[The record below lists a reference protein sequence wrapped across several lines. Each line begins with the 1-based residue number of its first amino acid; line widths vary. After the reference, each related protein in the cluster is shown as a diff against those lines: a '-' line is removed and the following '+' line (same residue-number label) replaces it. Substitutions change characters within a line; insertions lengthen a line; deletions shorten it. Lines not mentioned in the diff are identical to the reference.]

1 MYFQISKYSH
11 NIYIYRLILC
21 QGYKLLLAWDIL
33 PDLALAVF
41 CPSFNFR
48 SWQPAGPGFGNI
60 SGSLGG
66 SPLPT
71 LDTDRSPWMIS
82 ETSIILKRN
91 KGGLVNGGLG
101 GLVSLM
107 IHSNGPSCCKTCVWT
122 LAQCVMCF
130 AVIGLGSAR
139 RPCFICFLATSPE
152 EDWPTCACSIYGV
165 PTAGL
170 ADGACAAFGCPVADL
185 QQSKGPSMLA
195 EDPEVSVANLE
206 TQIASKVK
214 YRGTLVLVRDL
225 PSSAGPIFGGP
236 HRMVLC
242 CKAEEVDMRMAQNY
256 IFWSHGLLNTQYTQ
270 IQMTMFLG
278 PFVPIK
284 IGCHAQSGGASH
296 CLTVIGSG
304 LGASE
309 VSKQLHLAFVQ
320 CTLW

>member
-122 LAQCVMCF
+122 LAQCV
-130 AVIGLGSAR
+130 LLS
-139 RPCFICFLATSPE
+139 L
-152 EDWPTCACSIYGV
+152 DWDPQE
-165 PTAGL
+165 GL
-170 ADGACAAFGCPVADL
+170 ASFASLQHLLKKTDRPAPVQFTAFQQQVL
-185 QQSKGPSMLA
+185 QMVHVQP
-195 EDPEVSVANLE
+195 
-206 TQIASKVK
+206 
-214 YRGTLVLVRDL
+214 LV
-225 PSSAGPIFGGP
+225 
-236 HRMVLC
+236 VLLRIC
-242 CKAEEVDMRMAQNY
+242 NSPRAHQC
-256 IFWSHGLLNTQYTQ
+256 WL
-270 IQMTMFLG
+270 
-278 PFVPIK
+278 K
-284 IGCHAQSGGASH
+284 ILKFRSP
-296 CLTVIGSG
+296 T
-304 LGASE
+304 
-309 VSKQLHLAFVQ
+309 
-320 CTLW
+320 